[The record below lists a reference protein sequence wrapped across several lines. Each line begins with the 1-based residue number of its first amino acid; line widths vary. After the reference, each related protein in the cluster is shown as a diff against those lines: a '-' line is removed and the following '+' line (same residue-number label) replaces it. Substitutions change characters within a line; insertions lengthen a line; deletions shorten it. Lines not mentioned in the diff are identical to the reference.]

1 MSTNRAW
8 EKIPATYRAREIE
21 IIANW
26 IANGVS
32 GSVVGLPGIGKSN
45 FLSFLSHRPEILQEL
60 LMSYQIKIGLIPIDL
75 NNLPDDSIAT
85 FYRVILRAFYENQEH
100 FDSTLQKVI
109 DTVYKENKA
118 SQDPFLVQ
126 SALRD
131 LLIHARKQQLRMI
144 FVFDRFEDF
153 GQTITP
159 QIANA
164 LRGLRDSFKD
174 TLFYIMGMRQE
185 VAYIDDASILGELYE
200 ILDTNICWVWPMNND
215 DANLLIR
222 QETDLHTIPPSK
234 EDIALFFN
242 LSGGFPSLLK
252 TICSWWKANHHI
264 YPQEQWLKTLLQE
277 HAIKYR
283 LQEIS
288 LGLSQEELLALT
300 EMERIYGRKKKLD
313 PKHEPDR
320 IHLALNRLT
329 IKGVCK
335 FEDDCWETKSLLLSK
350 YIAKVEMPAKGRI
363 WLDEE
368 TEEAYQ
374 DKTPIQSLTPLER
387 GVLHFLLRHPR
398 TRHTKSD
405 LILNAWPDDINIEGV
420 TDDSLYQVIGGLRKK
435 IEPIPRKPA
444 YLVNWRG
451 VGEGGYQFFPEGKPA

>member
-8 EKIPATYRAREIE
+8 GNIPGTYRSREVAM
-21 IIANW
+21 IADW
-26 IANGVS
+26 IVNGVS

-45 FLSFLSHRPEILQEL
+45 FLGFLCHRPEILQTL
-60 LMSYQIKIGLIPIDL
+60 LATHQIKIGLIPIDL

-85 FYRVILRAFYENQEH
+85 FYRVILRAFYENQAH
-100 FDSTLQKVI
+100 FDATLQKII
-109 DTVYKENKA
+109 DTIYQEYKA

-131 LLIHARKQQLRMI
+131 LLIQFRNQQMRLV
-144 FVFDRFEDF
+144 FVFDRFDSF
-153 GQTITP
+153 GQAITP

-185 VAYIDDASILGELYE
+185 VAYLDDSSILGELYE
-200 ILDTNICWVWPMNND
+200 ILDTNICWVWPMNHD
-215 DANLLIR
+215 DTNLLIR
-222 QETDLHTIPPSK
+222 QETDLQAKLPSK
-234 EDIALFFN
+234 EDIDLFFK

-252 TICSWWKANHHI
+252 TICSWWKENHHD
-264 YPQEQWLKTLLQE
+264 YPRDQWLNVLLQE
-277 HAIKYR
+277 HTIKHR
-283 LQEIS
+283 LQEIAF
-288 LGLSQEELLALT
+288 GLSQEELLTLT

-313 PKHEPDR
+313 PTHKPDR
-320 IHLALNRLT
+320 MHLALNRLT
-329 IKGVCK
+329 LKGVCQFK
-335 FEDDCWETKSLLLSK
+335 DNYWQTKSLLLSK
-350 YIAKVEMPAKGRI
+350 YIVNVDMPAKGRI

-368 TEEAYQ
+368 SEEVYQ
-374 DKTPIQSLTPLER
+374 DKTPLQSLTPLER

-405 LILNAWPDDINIEGV
+405 LILNAWPDDINVEGV

-451 VGEGGYQFFPEGKPA
+451 VGEGGYQFFPEGKPT